1 VAILKEVRKLAQIQV
16 LLLLVFLVAG
26 CARLK
31 QCAYEGFDRDRW
43 QQRDRVIQSL
53 EIRPGDRVADIGS
66 GSGYFVFSLAKAV
79 GPNGKVYAVDV
90 DPAMNDLVA
99 ERAKKEGAAN
109 VEVILAKPDDP
120 NLPSAGI
127 DLIFSS
133 NTYHHLD
140 NRISYLASLR
150 KYLRPNGRIAII
162 EFDRDGW
169 LPSVWKHYT
178 PSELIKREMEQAGYS
193 LQQEFDFLDRQSFLI
208 FEPNRPAKKDSQAGS
223 STRRASAPSA
233 TRLYLPAALRG
244 RRSFAARLASETS

>member
-1 VAILKEVRKLAQIQV
+1 MSKQVRTVIKIQ
-16 LLLLVFLVAG
+16 LLLFVLIAG

-31 QCAYEGFDRDRW
+31 QCAYEGSNRDQW

-53 EIRPGDRVADIGS
+53 QIRPGDRVADIGS

-90 DPAMNDLVA
+90 DSAMNDLVL

-120 NLPSAGI
+120 NLPAAGI

-140 NRISYLASLR
+140 NRIGYLASLR

-169 LPSVWKHYT
+169 LQRMWKHYT
-178 PSELIKREMEQAGYS
+178 PSELIKKEMEQAGYS

-208 FEPNRPAKKDSQAGS
+208 FEPSRPAKKSSQAGQ
-223 STRRASAPSA
+223 STRMASALSVTPLDILSA
-233 TRLYLPAALRG
+233 F
-244 RRSFAARLASETS
+244 RRRSSFAARPASETS